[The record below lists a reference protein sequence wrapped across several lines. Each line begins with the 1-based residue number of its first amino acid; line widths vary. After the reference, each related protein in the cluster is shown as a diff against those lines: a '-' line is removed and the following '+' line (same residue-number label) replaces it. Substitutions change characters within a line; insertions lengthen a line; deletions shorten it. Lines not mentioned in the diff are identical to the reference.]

1 MGCSNF
7 SISNL
12 KDKLGIHLIEQE
24 SLFSKVTIPSIQPSI
39 YLERDLQ
46 TFAPMAVLINTEKAR
61 SEWIIAPIL
70 GEVKAAIDPEIGLF
84 SRTTFTVDAAQE
96 LDGQC
101 DYLLSLNPEQL
112 EITAP
117 AIAIVEAKKDNAVS
131 GIGQCLAMM
140 CAAWLFNERKHQ
152 PLPWVYGVVTTG
164 TDWRF
169 LKLRDREAFVDRDQY
184 YLKEIATI
192 LGIFQLILTEARS
205 SQVATQLSPS

>member
-1 MGCSNF
+1 MGHSQV
-7 SISNL
+7 SIGDL

-70 GEVKAAIDPEIGLF
+70 GEVKAAIDPAIGLF
-84 SRTTFTVDAAQE
+84 SGTTFTVEPAQE

-101 DYLLSLNPEQL
+101 DYLISLNPEQL
-112 EITAP
+112 AVSAP
-117 AIAIVEAKKDNAVS
+117 AIAIVEAKQDNAVT

-140 CAAWLFNERKHQ
+140 YAAWLFNERKHQ
-152 PLPWVYGVVTTG
+152 SLNWVYGAVTTG

-169 LKLRDREAFVDRDQY
+169 LKLRDRTAFVDRDQY
-184 YLKEIATI
+184 YLKEIARK
-192 LGIFQLILTEARS
+192 LRRFWAFFS
-205 SQVATQLSPS
+205 